1 MAIKADKAKPSV
13 THLGPEK
20 VDKDMGRQRA
30 RDLSFW
36 KGKELDPCG

>member
-1 MAIKADKAKPSV
+1 MTIKADKAKPSL
-13 THLGPEK
+13 THLPPEK
-20 VDKDMGRQRA
+20 VGKDMGRQRA